1 MRRALLLL
9 AALALPFATSGGASA
24 QSSTTIVVNFA
35 AGGSADR
42 MARLLAPVMSELL
55 STPVVVKNTTG
66 AAGIIGAAE
75 VARARPDGTTLLLST
90 TGPMAI
96 QPHLRND
103 LPYRMSDFVPLCQ
116 IADAPVLMMAAPN
129 SPVRDAAS
137 LVAQA
142 RAARGGFTYGSAG
155 QGSIPHIVMVEMAR
169 QAGVEMTHVPFRGSS
184 EAVIAL
190 LRGDV
195 MVYADLPG
203 ALRANNLRAV
213 GVMAAERTA
222 EFPDVPT
229 LREQGFDLVHSI
241 WAGLFAPAGTPFPV
255 LDRLQAACEYAL
267 QRPPVIEGFRRLDTP
282 VIFRNPADFT
292 AFWLAELAKFEI
304 IVREAGIRP
313 GD

>member
-9 AALALPFATSGGASA
+9 ATLAMPLGAPGA
-24 QSSTTIVVNFA
+24 AWGQASTTIVVNFG

-55 STPVVVKNTTG
+55 STPVIVKNTTG
-66 AAGIIGAAE
+66 AAGVIGAAE

-96 QPHLRND
+96 QPHIRSD
-103 LPYRMSDFVPLCQ
+103 LPYRMADFAPLCQ
-116 IADAPVLMMAAPN
+116 IADAPVMMMAAPTG
-129 SPVRDAAS
+129 PVRDAAS

-142 RAARGGFTYGSAG
+142 RAARGSFAYGSAG

-169 QAGVEMTHVPFRGSS
+169 RANVEMTHVPFRGSA
-184 EAVIAL
+184 EAVISL

-195 MVYADLPG
+195 MVYSDLPG
-203 ALRANNLRAV
+203 PLRANNLHAV
-213 GVMAAERTA
+213 GVMAEQRTA
-222 EFPDVPT
+222 EFPEVPT

-241 WAGLFAPAGTPFPV
+241 WAGLFAPAGTPIPV
-255 LDRLQAACEYAL
+255 LDRLQAACEYGL

-282 VIFRNPADFT
+282 VVFRDPAAFY
-292 AFWLAELAKFEI
+292 AFWQAELAKFEV
-304 IVREAGIRP
+304 IVRESGIRP